1 LNTNGSKTNGGIE
14 GNSSTHG
21 LEIWKDGS
29 GTLAT
34 TTNQAS
40 IQSARNINNKNN
52 NINNNKKKLKVDNV
66 DGNQSEKS
74 CIDSDVADEI
84 EYKFDPNYE
93 DGLRNRFF
101 SPQKLG

>member
-1 LNTNGSKTNGGIE
+1 MLFL
-14 GNSSTHG
+14 H
-21 LEIWKDGS
+21 LY
-29 GTLAT
+29 
-34 TTNQAS
+34 S
-40 IQSARNINNKNN
+40 IQLKSLKNRFYKQSNKRK